1 MSDEKIKRL
10 VHTEG
15 TTRTLEMDNGSVV
28 EREGGSVSWRNNNP
42 GNLKFAY
49 AGSSDRTDNAVRT
62 REQALADAQ
71 KRYRG
76 VVGLDQ
82 WGNAVFESYEA
93 GRAAKIQLLE
103 RHHGGKTVE
112 EMLRSYSTPDYS
124 GQTNHRAQADY
135 IYAVGE
141 QRGVN
146 LRAKKI
152 DAMSADELAAL
163 ADGIKGFEGWRVGET
178 RLIQAPSV
186 QIYAQPEVRP
196 AQALPS
202 MAIYAEAHTHF
213 FAEGRRYEYGRPDL
227 SKIGRDTSRLERDL
241 DGDGRRG
248 VDCSAFVWRGLK
260 NAGYDVPGENAAAFT
275 THSLFNGVSTTAYA
289 RNHFDVVS
297 AADARKPGGNLQPG
311 DILMFSSK
319 GGQHVGIFKGYDADG
334 RIQFIGSQ
342 SSTGPAE
349 VTVRP
354 GGYWDGASTNI
365 VGALRAKPEFQ
376 VRAPLHAGNT
386 QLTSRE
392 VAVSAPPV
400 ARSGEAILDRGDKSQ
415 SVSHLQQQLRRLGYT
430 DAEGRPL
437 KIDGNFGRNTDHAVR
452 AFQRAHGLHVD
463 GLVGNDT
470 REALVRA
477 ERTPLLSERTHLNH
491 ALYHEAQQGLR
502 QLPAG
507 TLRNA
512 DELNNTA
519 ATLAQKARESGISRI
534 DHVLINTRGDSVIA
548 VQGNPQDPAR
558 NFVTVDKA
566 QAASQSL
573 EQSTARLLQQEID
586 RQQLTQTQVR
596 AEHMEHRSGLVLGIR
611 P

>member
-1 MSDEKIKRL
+1 MDGEKVARL
-10 VHTEG
+10 VRSEG
-15 TTRTLEMDNGSVV
+15 KTRTLQLLDGSVI
-28 EREGGSVSWRNNNP
+28 ERSGGSVSWRNNNP
-42 GNLKFAY
+42 GNLKFEY
-49 AGSSDRTDNAVRT
+49 AGSADTSVRT
-62 REQALADAQ
+62 IRTKQEALEAARG
-71 KRYRG
+71 RYQG
-76 VVGLDQ
+76 VVALDQ

-93 GRAAKIQLLE
+93 GRAAKIRLLE
-103 RHHGGKTVE
+103 RNHGGKTVE

-124 GQTNHRAQADY
+124 GQTNHRAQADF
-135 IYAVGE
+135 IYSEGDR
-141 QRGVN
+141 RGVS
-146 LRAKKI
+146 LRSKTI
-152 DAMSADELAAL
+152 GAMNADELAVL
-163 ADGIKGFEGWRVGET
+163 ADGIKGFEGWRIGET
-178 RLIQAPSV
+178 RTIQLAHHATP
-186 QIYAQPEVRP
+186 RM
-196 AQALPS
+196 QAS
-202 MAIYAEAHTHF
+202 AAIFSEAKAHF

-227 SKIGRDTSRLERDL
+227 PKPGRDSSRLERDM
-241 DGDGRRG
+241 DGDGRLG

-260 NAGYDVPGENAAAFT
+260 NAGYDVRGENAAGFT
-275 THSLFNGVSTTAYA
+275 TQTLFNGTTPAAYA
-289 RNHFDVVS
+289 RQHFDVVP
-297 AADARKPGGNLQPG
+297 AMEARKPGGGLQPG
-311 DILMFSSK
+311 DILMFS
-319 GGQHVGIFKGYDADG
+319 GNDGQHVGIFKGYDAKG

-342 SSTGPAE
+342 SSTGPGE
-349 VTVRP
+349 VTVVP
-354 GGYWDGASTNI
+354 GGYWDGGRTNI

-400 ARSGEAILDRGDKSQ
+400 ARSREAILDRGDKSQ
-415 SVSHLQQQLRRLGYT
+415 SVSHLQQQLHRLGYT